1 MSRRAKARRAHSAE
15 PGERGGSVDPP
26 PASVRENNQN
36 RGSEE
41 TLDMSSV
48 MATDM
53 QHGGGPKMKRNP
65 VSSRGHEYVG
75 VCKLVITSMFWLF
88 VPKLQCAFKSTK
100 TTAFHCFLVAHE

>member
-1 MSRRAKARRAHSAE
+1 MSRRAKARRAQSAE

-41 TLDMSSV
+41 TLEMSSV

-53 QHGGGPKMKRNP
+53 QQGGGPKMKRNQ
-65 VSSRGHEYVG
+65 VSFRCDFTAG
-75 VCKLVITSMFWLF
+75 VFE
-88 VPKLQCAFKSTK
+88 A
-100 TTAFHCFLVAHE
+100 